1 MIPPN
6 DLTGLILAGGQGRRM
21 GGRDKGLELLAGR
34 PLVAHVSERFAGQV
48 SELVISAN
56 RHPESYRRYGD
67 RVVADQ
73 ALAGQH
79 GVFHGPLMG
88 LYAGLCAA
96 RTPWLLVAP
105 CDTPALPRD
114 FAARL
119 IKGLG
124 DADIA
129 VAHDGQRAHPVI
141 ALMRTDLATALGR
154 ALDAGKRSV
163 REFYAGRHVAEVGMA
178 DCADE
183 LVNVNTPADKARLE
197 ATLAREAS

>member
-6 DLTGLILAGGQGRRM
+6 DLTGLILAGGEGRRM

-67 RVVADQ
+67 RVVADR
-73 ALAGQH
+73 ALNGQRDA
-79 GVFHGPLMG
+79 FHGPLMG
-88 LYAGLCAA
+88 LYAGLRTA

-119 IKGLG
+119 IEGLG

-129 VAHDGQRAHPVI
+129 VAHDGQRVHPVI
-141 ALMRTDLATALGR
+141 ALTRTDLAQALGQ
-154 ALDAGKRSV
+154 ALDAGQRSV
-163 REFYAGRHVAEVGMA
+163 REFYTGLKVSTVSMA
-178 DCADE
+178 DCADA